1 MNFRT
6 RRPHGRLSLP
16 VLPLL
21 ALAGLALAPS
31 AQDPAPEGS
40 GDPLVTVPEDVP
52 PGADQPIASMI
63 QAAGGMD
70 VWMASPGL
78 RWQVLET
85 FRAMRNRNTRNWHV
99 YSRVPMLQRF
109 DPAGNGFVLSEFAD
123 LQQQGPDYRRDVYTE
138 GAAWAEQGG
147 SYNRLPA
154 SLTRSEAM
162 VRREY
167 FLGAMPFSLQVLG
180 AELEYRSTE
189 STRNRSLHKFFL
201 RLPMAVRMHK
211 IEQVQE
217 FFLFVDAETWRPTQL
232 KWAFVAEDRSNQ
244 RDPYTWAHVDFQGER
259 TLAVD
264 MQDGSTEELRLYAR
278 RNLWLEDPVFIL
290 SWDLEDPRSEAMPPE
305 AMRRPWFSGSIWGV
319 PERADFWDPP
329 PAQGPEPASSAG
341 G

>member
-85 FRAMRNRNTRNWHV
+85 FRAMRNRNTRNWNV

-180 AELEYRSTE
+180 AELEYLVTDGGEPKPYVIRVGDLEELDLPNGRRSAIRL
-189 STRNRSLHKFFL
+189 TRIYDAGDPRETRVWLAPGLDFLLVRLEIVDDDGRML
-201 RLPMAVRMHK
+201 RL
-211 IEQVQE
+211 E
-217 FFLFVDAETWRPTQL
+217 LTDPT
-232 KWAFVAEDRSNQ
+232 
-244 RDPYTWAHVDFQGER
+244 
-259 TLAVD
+259 
-264 MQDGSTEELRLYAR
+264 
-278 RNLWLEDPVFIL
+278 
-290 SWDLEDPRSEAMPPE
+290 
-305 AMRRPWFSGSIWGV
+305 
-319 PERADFWDPP
+319 
-329 PAQGPEPASSAG
+329 AG
-341 G
+341 